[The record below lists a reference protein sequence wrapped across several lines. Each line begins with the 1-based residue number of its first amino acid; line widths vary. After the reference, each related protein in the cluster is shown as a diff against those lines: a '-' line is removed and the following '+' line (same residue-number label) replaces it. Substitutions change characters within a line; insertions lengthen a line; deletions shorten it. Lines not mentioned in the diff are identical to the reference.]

1 MNSFYSG
8 NPFLFSEFSSFSSHL
23 KAGDS
28 EFSFWYQHSDS
39 SLFFDLFRYSTQSR
53 FKERVPSFN
62 EYSFNFSFLFDDGLH
77 VEWNASVWFNGFS
90 GKWLWMFMI
99 VSVRMLT
106 ALLMML
112 IGSVFSYL
120 VRVEIWYWRVANWL
134 EREELTE
141 SQLALW

>member
-1 MNSFYSG
+1 MQKQISIIQQIASTYLNLFLQSQYYILNLDMNSFYSG

-62 EYSFNFSFLFDDGLH
+62 ECSFNFSFLFVMSCMLSGMLVFGLMAFL
-77 VEWNASVWFNGFS
+77 ENGCECS
-90 GKWLWMFMI
+90 WLCLW
-99 VSVRMLT
+99 
-106 ALLMML
+106 
-112 IGSVFSYL
+112 
-120 VRVEIWYWRVANWL
+120 ECWL
-134 EREELTE
+134 HC
-141 SQLALW
+141 WWCW